1 MAMVRARGTLALLG
15 VVLAACSGGGGGTG
29 GGGTGGGTGGGGTG
43 GVAGD
48 GGGAG
53 TGGGAGD
60 GGGSGASGVAG
71 GGGAAGTPATERWLI
86 DSVTTI
92 HGLTPM
98 VLGSPVVTSTPQ
110 GDALCFDG
118 DDAVVLDAH
127 PLDGL
132 GVFTL
137 EALVRIDGVTDAAFN
152 QPRYLHIEAT
162 TGPARATMEARVTDS
177 TFYLDTF
184 LLAGTASRT
193 LVDSAKLHPVGAWTW
208 TALTYDGATMR
219 HFVDGVEDANGPL
232 AVPAFGPGKLSLGVR
247 QNLMYWFKGCVR
259 ELRVTAAPLPGA
271 QLQKLP

>member
-1 MAMVRARGTLALLG
+1 MALLV
-15 VVLAACSGGGGGTG
+15 VVLAACSSGGGGTG
-29 GGGTGGGTGGGGTG
+29 GGG
-43 GVAGD
+43 A
-48 GGGAG
+48 GGA
-53 TGGGAGD
+53 
-60 GGGSGASGVAG
+60 SGASGVAG
-71 GGGAAGTPATERWLI
+71 GGGAGGGGGAAGTPAPERWLI

-98 VLGSPVVTSTPQ
+98 VLGSPVVTATPH

-118 DDAVVLDAH
+118 DDAVVLDDH

-132 GVFTL
+132 GAFTL

-162 TGPARATMEARVTDS
+162 TGPARATLEARVTETS
-177 TFYLDTF
+177 FYLDTF

-193 LVDSAKLHPVGAWTW
+193 LVDSAKLHPVGQWTW

-219 HFVDGVEDANGPL
+219 HFVDGVEDANGAL

-247 QNLMYWFKGCVR
+247 QNLMYWFKGCIR
-259 ELRVTAAPLPGA
+259 EVRVTAAALPAA
-271 QLQKLP
+271 QLQAL

>member
-1 MAMVRARGTLALLG
+1 
-15 VVLAACSGGGGGTG
+15 
-29 GGGTGGGTGGGGTG
+29 
-43 GVAGD
+43 
-48 GGGAG
+48 
-53 TGGGAGD
+53 
-60 GGGSGASGVAG
+60 
-71 GGGAAGTPATERWLI
+71 
-86 DSVTTI
+86 
-92 HGLTPM
+92 M
-98 VLGSPVVTSTPQ
+98 VLGSPVVTSTPH

-118 DDAVVLDAH
+118 DDAVVLDGH

-162 TGPARATMEARVTDS
+162 TGPARATMEARVTET

-193 LVDSAKLHPVGAWTW
+193 LVDSGKLHPVGQWTW

-219 HFVDGVEDANGPL
+219 HFVDGVEDANGAV

-247 QNLMYWFKGCVR
+247 QNLMYWFKGCIR
-259 ELRVTAAPLPGA
+259 ELRVTAAPWPPSSSRSCPETILAEGGA
-271 QLQKLP
+271 TSSTRPRR

>member
-1 MAMVRARGTLALLG
+1 VRLSFFV
-15 VVLAACSGGGGGTG
+15 VVLAACSGGGGGG
-29 GGGTGGGTGGGGTG
+29 GGGGAGAG

-53 TGGGAGD
+53 AGGTAGD
-60 GGGSGASGVAG
+60 GGGSGASGAAG
-71 GGGAAGTPATERWLI
+71 GGGAAGTPAPERWLI

-98 VLGSPVVTSTPQ
+98 VLGSPVVTSTPH

-118 DDAVVLDAH
+118 DDAVVLDDH
-127 PLDGL
+127 PLVGL
-132 GVFTL
+132 GAFTL

-162 TGPARATMEARVTDS
+162 TGPARATMEARVTDT

-193 LVDSAKLHPVGAWTW
+193 LMDSAKLHPVGQWTW

-219 HFVDGVEDANGPL
+219 HFVDGVEDANGPVT
-232 AVPAFGPGKLSLGVR
+232 VPAFGPGKLSLGVR

-259 ELRVTAAPLPGA
+259 EVRVTAAPLAAG

>member
-1 MAMVRARGTLALLG
+1 MVRARGNPVLLV

-29 GGGTGGGTGGGGTG
+29 GGGTGGGGVAGSGGGGGGG

-48 GGGAG
+48 GGRAG
-53 TGGGAGD
+53 TGGTAGD
-60 GGGSGASGVAG
+60 GGG
-71 GGGAAGTPATERWLI
+71 GGGAAGTPAPESWLI

-92 HGLTPM
+92 HGLTPV
-98 VLGSPVVTSTPQ
+98 VLGSPVVTSTPH

-118 DDAVVLDAH
+118 DDAVVLDSH

-132 GVFTL
+132 GAFTL
-137 EALVRIDGVTDAAFN
+137 EALVRIDGVTDATFN

-162 TGPARATMEARVTDS
+162 TGPARATMEARVTDTS
-177 TFYLDTF
+177 FYLDTF

-193 LVDSAKLHPVGAWTW
+193 LMDSAKLHPVGQWTW

-219 HFVDGVEDANGPL
+219 HFVDGVEDANG
-232 AVPAFGPGKLSLGVR
+232 AVAVAAFGPGKMSLGVR
-247 QNLMYWFKGCVR
+247 QNLMYWFKGCIR
-259 ELRVTAAPLPGA
+259 EVRVTAAALAAG

>member
-1 MAMVRARGTLALLG
+1 MAAPAGAASPAMGAGPVRAEPQATG
-15 VVLAACSGGGGGTG
+15 VDPAPAACGGGGGGTPG
-29 GGGTGGGTGGGGTG
+29 
-43 GVAGD
+43 
-48 GGGAG
+48 
-53 TGGGAGD
+53 
-60 GGGSGASGVAG
+60 
-71 GGGAAGTPATERWLI
+71 PERWLI

-98 VLGSPVVTSTPQ
+98 VLGSPVVTSTPH

-118 DDAVVLDAH
+118 DDAVVLEDH

-132 GVFTL
+132 GAFTL

-162 TGPARATMEARVTDS
+162 TGPARATMEARVTET

-193 LVDSAKLHPVGAWTW
+193 LVDSAKLHPVGQWTW

-219 HFVDGVEDANGPL
+219 HFVDGVEDANGAV
-232 AVPAFGPGKLSLGVR
+232 AVPAFGPGKMSLGVR
-247 QNLMYWFKGCVR
+247 QNLMYWFKGCIR
-259 ELRVTAAPLPGA
+259 EVRVTAAPLPAA
-271 QLQKLP
+271 QLQAL

>member
-1 MAMVRARGTLALLG
+1 MVRARRLPALL
-15 VVLAACSGGGGGTG
+15 VVALAACSGGGGGTG
-29 GGGTGGGTGGGGTG
+29 GGGAGGS

-53 TGGGAGD
+53 TGGGD
-60 GGGSGASGVAG
+60 GGGSGAGGVAG
-71 GGGAAGTPATERWLI
+71 GGGTAGTPEPERWLI

-98 VLGSPVVTSTPQ
+98 LLGSPVVTSTPH

-118 DDAVVLDAH
+118 DDAVVLESH

-132 GVFTL
+132 GAFTL

-162 TGPARATMEARVTDS
+162 TGPARATMEARVTET

-193 LVDSAKLHPVGAWTW
+193 LVDTAKLHPVGQWTW

-219 HFVDGVEDANGPL
+219 HFVDGVEDANG
-232 AVPAFGPGKLSLGVR
+232 AVAIAAFGPGKMSLGVR
-247 QNLMYWFKGCVR
+247 QNLMYWFKGCIR
-259 ELRVTAAPLPGA
+259 EVRVTAAPLAAG

>member
-1 MAMVRARGTLALLG
+1 MREEVLVLFV

-29 GGGTGGGTGGGGTG
+29 GGGAGAGGT
-43 GVAGD
+43 
-48 GGGAG
+48 
-53 TGGGAGD
+53 AGD

-71 GGGAAGTPATERWLI
+71 GGGAGGGGGAAGTPAPERWLI

-92 HGLTPM
+92 DGLTPM
-98 VLGSPVVTSTPQ
+98 VLGSPVVTSTPH

-132 GVFTL
+132 GAFTL

-162 TGPARATMEARVTDS
+162 TGPARATLEARVTETS
-177 TFYLDTF
+177 FYLDTF

-193 LVDSAKLHPVGAWTW
+193 LVDSAKLHPVGQWTW

-219 HFVDGVEDANGPL
+219 HF
-232 AVPAFGPGKLSLGVR
+232 LS
-247 QNLMYWFKGCVR
+247 
-259 ELRVTAAPLPGA
+259 TAWRMRTARSSSPHLDRA
-271 QLQKLP
+271 SSRSASART